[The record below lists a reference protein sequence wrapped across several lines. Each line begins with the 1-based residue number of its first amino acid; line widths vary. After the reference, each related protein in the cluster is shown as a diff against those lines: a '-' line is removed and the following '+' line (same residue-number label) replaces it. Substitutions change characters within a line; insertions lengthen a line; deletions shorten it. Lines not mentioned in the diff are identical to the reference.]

1 MTMRNGMWVDPAEL
15 AAEEEQAKGLAVT
28 TGAPGYVAPPDVT
41 QFEGIISP
49 DGTVGTQPPPTEP
62 KIAQGPLQPG
72 EQREDIPTGPT
83 GIPEVMTGTGAD
95 TDQTDLYGGK
105 TLMKGLGAL
114 TGLFAQG
121 APGFVQATIPD
132 TTPDPAEERLNTAM
146 QDYLQRTQA
155 ANITPRFQTVEE
167 AKDYYGP
174 RFTADDLTQ
183 KISNMQPGGEQLQ
196 TQADTTGFPSFLTDT
211 DQQII
216 GTDPT
221 TGLPF
226 EQAGMDA
233 VRSTPQQGANDWSDA
248 EFQRQWQQVAMGFTS
263 VDQLGPLLKFDTVIG
278 DFGEEQVLT
287 ERSKMLLSQAQLRAD
302 QIAGEE
308 IENFNKAIQQAQLT
322 GDFNFSGMNAATIE
336 KKQLELQEAIAQA
349 ELTGTYGENNIVTIK
364 QRQLAIDEALNEAS
378 LTGQFHRINPVTGER
393 ETTAIGT
400 LALEKFKF
408 EKDQMLAERLLRESD
423 LTGNLYRTYTD
434 AAGNLQTYPM
444 PDITMAGQKFAA
456 EMEWDQAQF
465 AQWKADV
472 AGKMRPED
480 MKMLEIMG
488 TSNEAGAFFMTDEAG
503 NRVLDEKGDPI
514 NISLAARQLA
524 YDIEQQNLEKTEITN
539 RFNELKRANI
549 QQEEMAL
556 AELYGVQYQ
565 IDEDTGE
572 MSKAQIWDPNA
583 NDRRGGYVDI
593 KTLATQKWEA
603 QQAVALAAEN
613 RRIKE
618 WEAEMGLANL
628 QMAEQ
633 TRAAEQGEFLDE
645 LDIIQRTQV
654 AQAELFERNRAAMI
668 EEGFT
673 EDQINEAIRSA
684 QINEEI
690 RRSEVTGVYYSPED
704 YEVDEQ
710 GIRRLKSGAEGIST
724 EQARAQKAA
733 EDLEKNRMMMEAT
746 GFLVGDDGEFVLDEE
761 GKPMLIESARAQRF
775 QETLA
780 QEGQDAEIRR
790 INELI
795 RASREGTGLER
806 DRLQEEIRASG
817 VAETMQ
823 QSELNELVRR
833 SKAGEQQA
841 VNELNERIRAA
852 RAGEDIADFRART
865 ERGQA
870 QDERRRIDEI
880 ISASQAGTQ
889 LGRDRLNEEIR
900 ASGVAET
907 LARDELDEL
916 IRRTQAGEQ
925 QASDELNERI
935 RAAQAGETL
944 EAFRA
949 QTERGLGARQ
959 LTEAERAAGVAER
972 LSRDELNFAIL
983 QASTGNVLQRDRLEE
998 EIRASGIAETMRR
1011 DEFDELKRRALAGE
1025 EQAAN
1030 ELAERIRATG
1040 EQEAIATGQLE
1051 EQIRAAMAGEDIA
1064 TRQLDETIRASG
1076 VAETMEVNQFEELKR
1091 RALAGETQAAN
1102 ELAERI
1108 RAAQAGETIARE
1120 QLTQEEVLAE
1130 RELTFRREQMEAENE
1145 RAQLQAQVSMLQSI
1159 LQNPYAFGALQAI
1172 QQGQL
1177 PGVGG
1182 MAVPAATQQ
1191 QQGVAGPI
1199 AALFGGGVPTTGG
1212 LQQMD
1217 PAALG
1222 ILTDILGFRGIS
1234 PQQLGQTAAGY
1245 TPGGVQFAP
1254 GQIFTG
1260 GLARGRRA

>member
-1 MTMRNGMWVDPAEL
+1 MRNGMWVDPAEL

-114 TGLFAQG
+114 TGLLAQG
-121 APGFVQATIPD
+121 APGWVQATTPD

-400 LALEKFKF
+400 LALEKFEY

-423 LTGNLYRTYTD
+423 LTGMLHTTYTTPD
-434 AAGNLQTYPM
+434 GTVLRQAK

-456 EMEWDQAQF
+456 EMKWDKAQF

-472 AGKMRPED
+472 AAKMRPED
-480 MKMLEIMG
+480 IKMLEIMG
-488 TSNEAGAFFMTDEAG
+488 TSNDTGVYTIKAEDGTEI
-503 NRVLDEKGDPI
+503 P
-514 NISLAARQLA
+514 ISLAARQLA
-524 YDIEQQNLEKTEITN
+524 YDIEQQNLERTEITN

-549 QQEEMAL
+549 EQEEQAL
-556 AELYGVQYQ
+556 MQIMGV
-565 IDEDTGE
+565 DEEG
-572 MSKAQIWDPNA
+572 A
-583 NDRRGGYVDI
+583 
-593 KTLATQKWEA
+593 KTLAMQKWEN
-603 QQAVALAAEN
+603 QKAVAVAAEN

-654 AQAELFERNRAAMI
+654 AQAELFERNRAAME

-710 GIRRLKSGAEGIST
+710 GIRRLKSGAEGIPT

-733 EDLEKNRMMMEAT
+733 EDLEKKRMMMEAT
-746 GFLVGDDGEFVLDEE
+746 GFLVGEDGKFVLDENE
-761 GKPMLIESARAQRF
+761 KPMLIESARAQRF
-775 QETLA
+775 QEDLA
-780 QEGQDAEIRR
+780 TTAQAAE
-790 INELI
+790 E
-795 RASREGTGLER
+795 
-806 DRLQEEIRASG
+806 
-817 VAETMQ
+817 
-823 QSELNELVRR
+823 
-833 SKAGEQQA
+833 
-841 VNELNERIRAA
+841 
-852 RAGEDIADFRART
+852 
-865 ERGQA
+865 
-870 QDERRRIDEI
+870 RRIDEI
-880 ISASQAGTQ
+880 IAASQVGSKVA
-889 LGRDRLNEEIR
+889 LGRLLEEAR
-900 ASGVAET
+900 AAGVAET
-907 LARDELDEL
+907 LARDEFNEL
-916 IRRTQAGEQ
+916 KRRAEAGETQAVN
-925 QASDELNERI
+925 ELGERI
-935 RAAQAGETL
+935 RAAKAGETL

-959 LTEAERAAGVAER
+959 LTETERAAREGEQLTREELAFREKQLTETER
-972 LSRDELNFAIL
+972 AARTGEELTKQQLEFTIS
-983 QASTGNVLQRDRLEE
+983 QAATGNELERDRLEN
-998 EIRASGIAETMRR
+998 EIRISRVAETM
-1011 DEFDELKRRALAGE
+1011 DEKEFNELVRRAYAGE
-1025 EQAAN
+1025 EQSAK
-1030 ELAERIRATG
+1030 EL
-1040 EQEAIATGQLE
+1040 
-1051 EQIRAAMAGEDIA
+1051 
-1064 TRQLDETIRASG
+1064 S
-1076 VAETMEVNQFEELKR
+1076 
-1091 RALAGETQAAN
+1091 
-1102 ELAERI
+1102 ERI
-1108 RAAQAGETIARE
+1108 RAAKAGESLAER
-1120 QLTQEEVLAE
+1120 QLTQEEELSE
-1130 RELTFRREQMEAENE
+1130 RELAFRREQMQSENE

-1245 TPGGVQFAP
+1245 TPGGIQFAP

>member
-114 TGLFAQG
+114 TGLLAQG
-121 APGFVQATIPD
+121 APGWVQATTPD

-400 LALEKFKF
+400 LALEKFEY

-423 LTGNLYRTYTD
+423 LTGMLHTTYTTPD
-434 AAGNLQTYPM
+434 GTVLRQAK

-456 EMEWDQAQF
+456 EMKWDKAQF

-472 AGKMRPED
+472 AAKMRPED
-480 MKMLEIMG
+480 IKMLEIMG
-488 TSNEAGAFFMTDEAG
+488 TSNDTGVYTIKAEDGTEI
-503 NRVLDEKGDPI
+503 P
-514 NISLAARQLA
+514 ISLAARQLA
-524 YDIEQQNLEKTEITN
+524 YDIEQQNLERTEITN

-549 QQEEMAL
+549 EQEEQAL
-556 AELYGVQYQ
+556 MQIMGV
-565 IDEDTGE
+565 DEEG
-572 MSKAQIWDPNA
+572 A
-583 NDRRGGYVDI
+583 
-593 KTLATQKWEA
+593 KTLAMQKWEN
-603 QQAVALAAEN
+603 QKAVAVAAEN

-654 AQAELFERNRAAMI
+654 AEAELFERNRAAMI